1 MSALLAVED
10 FAEFLGGVDDD
21 ELPVCERII
30 DQVEALFC
38 AQANRRERAFV
49 GAQTARVEVHDSAD
63 SAILHLDYPIAT
75 LTSVVLG
82 YVPGTPDETLVV
94 NDAAKLAWGAGS
106 TRLQRT
112 DGGTFGGVGKPR
124 YVHVT
129 YNTQADLPADVA
141 LAVQSVAASIYR
153 RRGSEDASS
162 ERLGGF
168 QADFAQIAAADP
180 LWKLALQGQYLPAFA
195 TG

>member
-21 ELPVCERII
+21 EIPVCDRII
-30 DQVEALFC
+30 DQVESLFL
-38 AQANRRERAFV
+38 AQANRRHRAFV
-49 GAQTARVEVHDSAD
+49 GAQTARAEVHDSAD
-63 SAILHLDYPIAT
+63 SSVLHLDYPIAA

-94 NDAAKLAWGAGS
+94 NDAAKLAWGVGS

-112 DGGTFGGVGKPR
+112 DGGTFGGAGKPR

-129 YNTQADLPADVA
+129 YNTHADLPSDVA

-153 RRGSEDASS
+153 RRGSEDVTSD
-162 ERLGGF
+162 RLGGF
-168 QADFAQIAAADP
+168 SADYLSIAAADP
-180 LWKLALQGQYLPAFA
+180 LWQLALKGQWLPSFA
-195 TG
+195 T